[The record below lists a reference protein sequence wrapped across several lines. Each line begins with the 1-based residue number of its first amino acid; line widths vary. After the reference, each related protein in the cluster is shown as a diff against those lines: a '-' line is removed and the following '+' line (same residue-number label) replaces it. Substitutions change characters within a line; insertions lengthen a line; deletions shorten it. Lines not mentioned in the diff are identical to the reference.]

1 MIDYPALKIFLAL
14 ISLVVLVFFVQ
25 RFVAGLFIR
34 IIIGLVVLSILGAVI
49 YSLFIEKKEG
59 PSPGSFERTVE
70 PYLPSPAPINRARE
84 QVKKL
89 EDSQKK
95 QGEMIEKLQEQE
107 TERH

>member
-1 MIDYPALKIFLAL
+1 MVDYPALKIVLAL
-14 ISLVVLVFFVQ
+14 ISFVVLVFLVQ
-25 RFVAGLFIR
+25 RFVAGR
-34 IIIGLVVLSILGAVI
+34 ILRIFIGLLLISILGAVI

-59 PSPGSFERTVE
+59 PSPGSFERAVE

-95 QGEMIEKLQEQE
+95 QGEMIDSVQDSEG
-107 TERH
+107 H

>member
-1 MIDYPALKIFLAL
+1 MIDYPALKIVLAL

-25 RFVAGLFIR
+25 RFVACRLLR
-34 IIIGLVVLSILGAVI
+34 IFIGLLLISILGAVI
-49 YSLFIEKKEG
+49 YSLFIEKKED
-59 PSPGSFERTVE
+59 SLPGSFERTIE

-84 QVKKL
+84 QVKKF

-95 QGEMIEKLQEQE
+95 QGEMIDGLEEQE